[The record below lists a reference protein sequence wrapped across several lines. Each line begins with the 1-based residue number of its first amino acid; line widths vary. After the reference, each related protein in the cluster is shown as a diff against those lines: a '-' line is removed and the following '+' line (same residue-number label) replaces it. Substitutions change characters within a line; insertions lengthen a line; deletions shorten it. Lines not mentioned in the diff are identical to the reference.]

1 MPPRNVNKHTPHD
14 TRTPHQSLTSVAMDS
29 PRSPSPQ
36 AKAFPR
42 RLDSSPFDPSSA
54 FNSTNPLPFPRPA
67 YASTIP
73 ISRTHNKYAATA
85 SSLRRPRSVAPS
97 RSSSPTPSKF
107 GTADLAIDL
116 AKLGAKESDVTMPPL
131 VEGSSEYEG
140 PKDFTLNL
148 ESWIRGSKKWP
159 QGGIHVEG
167 EEEGEQE
174 DGQNAEDQH
183 EPQYEGPHD
192 DQHPHEKEEADTLLD
207 AENDSQDK
215 MADESD
221 FEPLGTSTPAPWTK
235 QKSIGLE
242 SGSSTHER
250 NLHATPEPPL
260 STETIPDSDEKI
272 PDASESEP
280 QSPSIPTTWANQ
292 QGNGYT
298 SANAPQ
304 DRNFEARPVPRLD
317 EETAPSTAGR
327 GSNGCIYE
335 PMGKYTAATST
346 NNSGNGSEAAG
357 STESGRPPP
366 ISRLNTEKIQNRA
379 AEEVLDQIS
388 SLQAELEKLQ
398 LQDES
403 NRYMNEMLKRAHV
416 GDQEENGR
424 LRADLRNLKEEAVKL
439 QAQASALEKAMGMEQ
454 KARDDANAKVGSM
467 QAKVELMAQELEVV
481 QSKAEAQKS
490 AADGKVAELQDKI
503 RASQMNLVKE
513 LQEHKISHDSNHDV
527 MQNLRSELQ
536 EQKTIQASNQS
547 LINGLQSVLQ
557 EHKIVQESNQS
568 VINELR
574 TELDDSQR
582 ELSRLQQLFE
592 DKLLAVQMELSKE
605 QKLGRDVELLQAN
618 HEAEL
623 AELTLDLSTRE
634 RALHTCISQQE
645 EEINKLEQ
653 EVEGIQG
660 LESSLALKKMEI
672 DHARDQ
678 LQDTSRKLESIQ
690 GENEKLK
697 QASHRADR
705 AEREKE
711 RFAEENERL
720 QKENGEMSSLLNS
733 KDVPM
738 EAPQSTSEK
747 ISPAETLDSAFF
759 TIFNKLK
766 DGIKSHDAERSGFRA
781 QIEALQAVLEQ
792 KHMNSVKEMKKGY
805 EEELKSLK
813 TAVIRAG
820 QYVRK
825 RESYNE
831 SLQQRIVSL
840 ETATDTAEKSHRE
853 SLVSLKEK
861 IHSLEKAAGGA
872 EKSHSDIVICMQRK
886 ITLCEKAAAAAERSY
901 SQSVSSLQRNI
912 SSLEKDV
919 AMARKSTLE
928 QQEARNIA
936 RQKPSSKH
944 RISRESIAEIRQLL
958 ASQEKALAAAK
969 KNILDQAP
977 QKPVRQQQTS
987 DSHAPPENIAGT
999 VREPNEIVRNL
1010 QSKYSSA
1017 LANLQAT
1024 RLALDETEMALSA
1037 ERAKKNDNNAVG
1049 SRQFKQANEKLRQD
1063 LEAEFQT
1070 TIDEREKE
1078 WRRRM
1083 AVMFEER
1090 EKMEK
1095 ALLWVWG
1102 KEELGDSAVKV
1113 GEGGEVKQGYRY
1125 RYV

>member
-1 MPPRNVNKHTPHD
+1 M
-14 TRTPHQSLTSVAMDS
+14 
-29 PRSPSPQ
+29 
-36 AKAFPR
+36 
-42 RLDSSPFDPSSA
+42 
-54 FNSTNPLPFPRPA
+54 
-67 YASTIP
+67 
-73 ISRTHNKYAATA
+73 
-85 SSLRRPRSVAPS
+85 
-97 RSSSPTPSKF
+97 
-107 GTADLAIDL
+107 
-116 AKLGAKESDVTMPPL
+116 TMPPL

-159 QGGIHVEG
+159 QGGIHAEDEEEE

-174 DGQNAEDQH
+174 DGQHAEDEH
-183 EPQYEGPHD
+183 EHQYEGQHD
-192 DQHPHEKEEADTLLD
+192 DKHPDEQGEVNTVLD
-207 AENDSQDK
+207 AGNDSQDK

-221 FEPLGTSTPAPWTK
+221 FEPLGTSTPAPWAK

-250 NLHATPEPPL
+250 ILHATPEPPL

-272 PDASESEP
+272 ADASESEP

-292 QGNGYT
+292 QGTGYT

-304 DRNFEARPVPRLD
+304 DKNLEARPGARLD
-317 EETAPSTAGR
+317 EETAPNTAGR
-327 GSNGCIYE
+327 GTNGCLYE
-335 PMGKYTAATST
+335 PMGTYTAAAST
-346 NNSGNGSEAAG
+346 NKCDNDSEAAG
-357 STESGRPPP
+357 STEFGRPPP

-424 LRADLRNLKEEAVKL
+424 LRADLRNVKEEAVKW
-439 QAQASALEKAMGMEQ
+439 QAQASALEKAVGMEQ

-467 QAKVELMAQELEVV
+467 QAKVELMARELEVV
-481 QSKAEAQKS
+481 RSTAEAQKS
-490 AADGKVAELQDKI
+490 AADGKITELQDKI

-513 LQEHKISHDSNHDV
+513 LQEHKIRQDSSQSV
-527 MQNLRSELQ
+527 MQDLRLELQ
-536 EQKTIQASNQS
+536 EQKTIQGSNQS
-547 LINGLQSVLQ
+547 LINDLRSVLQ
-557 EHKIVQESNQS
+557 EHKIVQESNQG

-634 RALHTCISQQE
+634 RALRTCISQQE
-645 EEINKLEQ
+645 EDINKLEQ

-678 LQDTSRKLESIQ
+678 LRDSNRKLETIQ

-697 QASHRADR
+697 QTCHGADR
-705 AEREKE
+705 AERDKE
-711 RFAEENERL
+711 RLAEENERL
-720 QKENGEMSSLLNS
+720 QKENAEIFSLLHS
-733 KDVPM
+733 KDTPM

-747 ISPAETLDSAFF
+747 RRPAETLDSAFF
-759 TIFNKLK
+759 TIINKLK
-766 DGIKSHDAERSGFRA
+766 DEIKSHDAERNGFRT
-781 QIEALQAVLEQ
+781 QIEALQTELEQ
-792 KHMNSVKEMKKGY
+792 KHLNSIKAMKREY
-805 EEELKSLK
+805 EEELKNLK
-813 TAVIRAG
+813 TSVIRAG

-831 SLQQRIVSL
+831 SLQQRISSL

-853 SLVSLKEK
+853 SLASLKEK

-872 EKSHSDIVICMQRK
+872 EKSHSDIVICMQQK

-901 SQSVSSLQRNI
+901 SQSVRSLQRNI
-912 SSLEKDV
+912 SSLEKAV
-919 AMARKSTLE
+919 AMAKESMLE
-928 QQEARNIA
+928 QEERKKAQ
-936 RQKPSSKH
+936 QKQSSKY
-944 RISRESIAEIRQLL
+944 RMSKESIAEIRQLL
-958 ASQEKALAAAK
+958 ASQEKALTAAK
-969 KNILDQAP
+969 KDILGQAP
-977 QKPVRQQQTS
+977 QNPARQQQTS
-987 DSHAPPENIAGT
+987 DWHAPPESLVGT
-999 VREPNEIVRNL
+999 VRELNKSVRNL

-1024 RLALDETEMALSA
+1024 RLALDETEKALSA

-1049 SRQFKQANEKLRQD
+1049 SRQFRQTNEKLKQE

-1070 TIDEREKE
+1070 SIDEREKE

-1095 ALLWVWG
+1095 ALLWAWG
-1102 KEELGDSAVKV
+1102 KGELGDGVVKV